1 VQWQASLGRSSTLE
15 GAVTDSGYV
24 AVCADTPTEALTGDV
39 YVFGPAGERLMKK
52 RLPACVNQCG
62 LSGDAAVAWCV
73 TLRNPDAEA
82 ASNKLFVF
90 SVKPLAR
97 LFTVGQPYGRVE
109 EVWLEGSEVLVSTG
123 EGLCY
128 RYSPKGKLLNEEE
141 LVEKEEEARLSAAIR
156 EGDGYTLL
164 RVAEGQLE
172 KTPLG
177 EMAPEKRDAAR
188 HLLEQASESRISD
201 HTKAKAH
208 RWLGEIA
215 LASGQ
220 KAKAV
225 AHFRKA
231 LELNPKVGVKKRL
244 EALGKD
250 ERTP

>member
-1 VQWQASLGRSSTLE
+1 
-15 GAVTDSGYV
+15 
-24 AVCADTPTEALTGDV
+24 
-39 YVFGPAGERLMKK
+39 
-52 RLPACVNQCG
+52 
-62 LSGDAAVAWCV
+62 
-73 TLRNPDAEA
+73 
-82 ASNKLFVF
+82 
-90 SVKPLAR
+90 
-97 LFTVGQPYGRVE
+97 
-109 EVWLEGSEVLVSTG
+109 VWLEGSEVLVSTG